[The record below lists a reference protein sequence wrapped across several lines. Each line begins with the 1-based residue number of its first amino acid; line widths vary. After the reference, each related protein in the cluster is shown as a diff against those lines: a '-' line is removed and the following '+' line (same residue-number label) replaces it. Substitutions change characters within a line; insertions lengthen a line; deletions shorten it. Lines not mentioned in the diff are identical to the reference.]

1 MYPTKNNIAVSEA
14 DLLAQASVK
23 AILRQLFDLSGLPQA
38 YFQRLYTEPLG
49 RFLALTQHSPLE
61 KQSAHLMA
69 VVKAL
74 KMRRAL
80 ILPLG
85 ADAESISK
93 QKDLWTYAV
102 FVGSLLYNS
111 AVLFSGKVVY
121 KKKGETSMSEWSPYS
136 GALPV
141 GSPYRMV
148 DTTSV
153 HPLVIS
159 TLLPS
164 IFCTLALGWL
174 YREADV
180 LNVALQLAVS
190 PESVTRIGE
199 LVMNAHNQNADLSK
213 SKVTQVPDST
223 DHKGD
228 ETPPGDGRD
237 NEPDFRQWLKKA
249 IDSGRYSDHIMAT
262 TDGHVIAE
270 PDIFDAYCKETGA
283 SNPEKQRD
291 LFFVQRLHKG
301 GHRIRFGSGAT
312 KRAFLISGDV
322 VL

>member
-1 MYPTKNNIAVSEA
+1 MYSSQKNIALNET
-14 DLLAQASVK
+14 DLLARASVK
-23 AILRQLFDLSGLPQA
+23 AIIRQLFDLSGLPQA
-38 YFQRLYTEPLG
+38 HFQRLYTEPLG
-49 RFLALTQHSPLE
+49 RFLALTQHSPVE
-61 KQSAHLMA
+61 KQNVHLLA

-85 ADAESISK
+85 ADAESINK

-136 GALPV
+136 GALPE

-159 TLLPS
+159 TLLPC

-180 LNVALQLAVS
+180 LNVAVQLAVS
-190 PESVTRIGE
+190 PESVTRLGE
-199 LVMNAHNQNADLSK
+199 LVMNAHNQDADLSK
-213 SKVTQVPDST
+213 SKAIQTTDSA
-223 DHKGD
+223 DEKWD
-228 ETPPGDGRD
+228 ETTLSDGRD
-237 NEPDFRQWLKKA
+237 NEHDFRQWLKKA
-249 IDSGRYSDHIMAT
+249 IDSGRYGDHIMAT
-262 TDGHVIAE
+262 VEGNVIAE
-270 PDIFDAYCKETGA
+270 PDIFDLFCKETGA
-283 SNPEKQRD
+283 SNPEEQRD
-291 LFFVQRLHKG
+291 RFFVQRLHKG

-312 KRAFLISGDV
+312 KRAFLISSNV